1 MVMAGQVRVNGQV
14 ELKASTMVSPD
25 VRLDL
30 VGKPRFVSRG
40 GDKLNAGLDVFPVN
54 VTGRVCA
61 DVGSSTGGFTDC
73 LLQRGAAKVFAIDVG
88 KGLLDW
94 KLRTDPRVILMEKT
108 NARYVK
114 LLSEPVSLVAIDASF
129 ISLKILLPVVKCW
142 FAPILKPAFP
152 SLSEQRNE
160 TSQKSGDIIAL
171 IKPQFEAGRR
181 ISARNKGVIR
191 NQDVHRAVLKEI
203 FNFAQQQG
211 LSLQGLIRSPL
222 VGPKGNIEF
231 LAWLKMGEPG
241 LNFQQ
246 KIDKLFELMVNGDY

>member
-1 MVMAGQVRVNGQV
+1 
-14 ELKASTMVSPD
+14 
-25 VRLDL
+25 
-30 VGKPRFVSRG
+30 
-40 GDKLNAGLDVFPVN
+40 
-54 VTGRVCA
+54 
-61 DVGSSTGGFTDC
+61 
-73 LLQRGAAKVFAIDVG
+73 
-88 KGLLDW
+88 
-94 KLRTDPRVILMEKT
+94 
-108 NARYVK
+108 
-114 LLSEPVSLVAIDASF
+114 
-129 ISLKILLPVVKCW
+129 
-142 FAPILKPAFP
+142 
-152 SLSEQRNE
+152 LSEQRNE